1 MQKLS
6 GILLVL
12 LSSTAFG
19 ITPLFAHLA
28 YASGVD
34 AITILWIRFSLT
46 AIVLWSILIL
56 GKIPLPQPR
65 HCLMLFG
72 LGSLVFVGQSLGY
85 FVALTLIPASLVALL
100 LYLYPAIVMVLAIVF
115 LKEPLTR
122 IKLLTL
128 ALATTGVVLTVGINR
143 TESLWGVVVG
153 FGTAILYAVYVL
165 LMSQIV
171 KRQGS
176 VLPCL
181 TWVMS
186 GACLMYSGLV
196 CVRGAVFPQFPH
208 QWTGWLAIL
217 SIALIC
223 TVLAPLSLFEGI
235 KRIGATT
242 GSTLSTWEPVVTV
255 ITAAI
260 FLGEK
265 LSPLGLFGGGLI
277 LLAVFLTGRSD

>member
-12 LSSTAFG
+12 LSSSAFG
-19 ITPLFAHLA
+19 IMPLFAHLA
-28 YASGVD
+28 YGSGVD

-115 LKEPLTR
+115 FKEPVTR

-128 ALATTGVVLTVGINR
+128 ALATTGVVLTVGIER
-143 TESLWGVVVG
+143 VESTWGIIIG
-153 FGTAILYAVYVL
+153 FSTAILYAIYVL
-165 LMSQIV
+165 FMSQILQ
-171 KRQGS
+171 RERS
-176 VLPCL
+176 VLACL
-181 TWVMS
+181 TWVMT
-186 GACLMYSGLV
+186 GASLMYSGLV
-196 CVRGAVFPQFPH
+196 FLRGATFPQFPH
-208 QWTGWLAIL
+208 QGMGWLAIL
-217 SIALIC
+217 AITFIC
-223 TVLAPLSLFEGI
+223 TVLAALTLFEGI

-255 ITAAI
+255 VTASI

-265 LSPLGLFGGGLI
+265 LSPLGLLGGGLI
-277 LLAVFLTGRSD
+277 LLAVFFTGRSD